1 MIAYTSGV
9 LDTIQVLF
17 EITDNETET
26 ENKLWHFEQEITP
39 TL

>member
-17 EITDNETET
+17 EITDNEAQT
-26 ENKLWHFEQEITP
+26 ENQ
-39 TL
+39 TLAF